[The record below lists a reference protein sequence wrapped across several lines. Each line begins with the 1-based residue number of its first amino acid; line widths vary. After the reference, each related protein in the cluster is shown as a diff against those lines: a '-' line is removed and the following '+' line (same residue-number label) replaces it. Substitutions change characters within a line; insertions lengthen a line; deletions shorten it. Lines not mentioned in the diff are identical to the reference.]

1 VDVGGK
7 IHALI
12 ETEMHIR
19 LSMPRNGG
27 AKCLFWDAERERVE
41 GAAQPREG
49 QDHLRVDKH
58 AN

>member
-27 AKCLFWDAERERVE
+27 ANVYFGMSSGKGSKARLNFAK
-41 GAAQPREG
+41 G
-49 QDHLRVDKH
+49 KIT
-58 AN
+58 